1 MDSSSSFVVKYAP
14 THLRDFAQG
23 PRENGSAYSRCIYVL
38 KTLMDI
44 DDMNVLLIGGSNS
57 GKTAMLQ
64 ALMREYY
71 GLAKGANASE
81 INVLSI
87 NNLKE
92 QGIQFFRHEMKT
104 FCQTHCTVEG
114 KKKVIMID
122 DIDGINKQSQQVFRN
137 YIDKY
142 KAHVCVIASCTNSQ
156 KVVESLQ
163 SRLHIIRIQPP
174 GLDQIKSVMDNIIRE
189 ESILVDDSCRDYLI
203 ERSNGNI
210 RNVMTNLEKL
220 AIFSSYGVVITRPEC
235 EKLCSTISF
244 HQFELYVAALK
255 SGDLRE
261 AIRVIYGIYDYG
273 YSVIDILEYFFEFV
287 KTTKWIDEERRY
299 RIAPH
304 ICDYISV
311 FHNIHENSIELA
323 LFTRNVMGVFHSQHD
338 IVASSDGQNQI

>member
-1 MDSSSSFVVKYAP
+1 MDNSHPFIVKYAP
-14 THLRDFAQG
+14 TYLRDFCCNDPKNQ
-23 PRENGSAYSRCIYVL
+23 SSSSRCVYVL

-57 GKTAMLQ
+57 GKTSMLQ
-64 ALMREYY
+64 GLLREYY
-71 GLAKGANASE
+71 GIPKGSNISE
-81 INVLSI
+81 TNVLSI

-92 QGIQFFRHEMKT
+92 QGIQFFRNEMKT

-114 KKKVIMID
+114 KKKVIIID

-137 YIDKY
+137 YVDKY

-174 GLDQIKSVMDNIIRE
+174 SLTHIKNIMDHIIRE
-189 ESILVDDSCRDYLI
+189 EVILVDDQCREYLL
-203 ERSNGNI
+203 ERSNGSI

-220 AIFSSYGVVITRPEC
+220 AIYCKDGVIISKSVC

-244 HQFELYVAALK
+244 HQFELYVSALK
-255 SGDLRE
+255 AGDLRE
-261 AIRVIYGIYDYG
+261 AVRIIYGIYDYG

-287 KTTKWIDEERRY
+287 KTTKLLEDEMRY

-323 LFTRNVMGVFHSQHD
+323 LFTRNVMLEIARRDVS
-338 IVASSDGQNQI
+338 

>member
-220 AIFSSYGVVITRPEC
+220 AIFSSDGVVITQPEC

-323 LFTRNVMGVFHSQHD
+323 LFTRNVMGVFDLTHEDKFS
-338 IVASSDGQNQI
+338 AANR